1 MAESEYLSVTTLTK
15 YIKYK
20 FDQDPHLQS
29 VLIKGELSNFK
40 KHSSGHLYFNVKD
53 KNSVISAMMFKGS
66 AAKIDFDPKEGD
78 EVLLEARV
86 SVYERRGNYQIY
98 VNKMHIDGVGNLY
111 QKLEQLKKKLTKE
124 GFFDQNHKKLIPK
137 FPKKIAV
144 LTAGTGAAI
153 RDIHTTIN
161 SRYPLAEQIQINT
174 LVQGAQAKQ
183 DIIEKIAQADTL
195 DVDTIIIGRGG
206 GSIEDLWNF
215 NEEDVVKAIY
225 HCNTPII
232 SAVGHET
239 DFTLSDFVADVRA
252 ATPTQAAMM
261 ATPDQYEIRQYIQ
274 QTKLSLTRFI
284 KQHMQQQRKH
294 LEHVASYYK
303 FQTPTLLYDQ
313 QIQKRDD
320 LEKQLN
326 LSASMMIKNHQQQL
340 TLLNNKFNLKA
351 FRQDIN
357 RNQLMNQ
364 QKRDELTKVIHNFIT
379 NQKQNLTRK
388 LENLNNLSPTNTML
402 RGYSI
407 ISKKD
412 SVITST
418 KDLSENDNIVL
429 TMKDGLV
436 DAQVKKVRCN
446 DDE

>member
-1 MAESEYLSVTTLTK
+1 MSDYLSVSAITK

-53 KNSVISAMMFKGS
+53 KNSVISAMMFKGDAS
-66 AAKIDFDPKEGD
+66 KMDFDPKEGD

-124 GFFDQNHKKLIPK
+124 GFFDQSQKQLIPK

-174 LVQGAQAKQ
+174 LVQGAQAKN
-183 DIIEKIAQADTL
+183 DIIDKIQQADEL
-195 DVDTIIIGRGG
+195 NVDTIIIGRGG

-225 HCNTPII
+225 NCGTPVI

-239 DFTLSDFVADVRA
+239 DYTLSDFVADVRA
-252 ATPTQAAMM
+252 ATPTQAAVI
-261 ATPDQYEIRQYIQ
+261 ATPDQYELRQYLKQ
-274 QTKLSLTRFI
+274 SNLSLTRFI
-284 KQHMQQQRKH
+284 KQHLHQQRKH
-294 LEHVASYYK
+294 LEHVSSYYK
-303 FQTPTLLYDQ
+303 FKTPTLLYDQ

-320 LEKQLN
+320 LEKQLKLTIN
-326 LSASMMIKNHQQQL
+326 QNINNEQQRLELLKNQ
-340 TLLNNKFNLKA
+340 FNLKKFKA
-351 FRQDIN
+351 SIN
-357 RNQLMNQ
+357 REQLTTKQRYN
-364 QKRDELTKVIHNFIT
+364 ELNKVMHNYFI
-379 NQKQNLTRK
+379 NQKNNLSRK
-388 LENLNNLSPTNTML
+388 LEGLNNLSPTNTML
-402 RGYSI
+402 RGYTI
-407 ISKKD
+407 VNKGD
-412 SVITST
+412 DVITST
-418 KDLSENDNIVL
+418 NDLSENDNIVL
-429 TMKDGLV
+429 TMKDGIV

-446 DDE
+446 DE

>member
-1 MAESEYLSVTTLTK
+1 MADYLSVSALTK

-53 KNSVISAMMFKGS
+53 KNSVISAMMFKGNAS
-66 AAKIDFDPKEGD
+66 KIDFDPKEGD

-111 QKLEQLKKKLTKE
+111 QKLEQLKKKLTKD

-137 FPKKIAV
+137 FPQKIAV

-161 SRYPLAEQIQINT
+161 SRYPLAEQVQINT
-174 LVQGAQAKQ
+174 LVQGEQAKN
-183 DIIEKIAQADTL
+183 DIVEKIQQADQL
-195 DVDTIIIGRGG
+195 NVDTIIIGRGG

-225 HCNTPII
+225 FCETPII

-252 ATPTQAAMM
+252 ATPTQAAVM
-261 ATPDQYEIRQYIQ
+261 ATPDQYELRQYLK
-274 QTKLSLTRFI
+274 QTNLSLTRFI

-294 LEHVASYYK
+294 LEHVSSYYK

-320 LEKQLN
+320 LEKQLSLSMN
-326 LSASMMIKNHQQQL
+326 LRIKNEQQQL
-340 TLLNNKFNLKA
+340 QLLTNKFNLKN
-351 FRQDIN
+351 FKQNIN
-357 RNQLMNQ
+357 REQLTNN
-364 QKRDELTKVIHNFIT
+364 QKRIDLNKVMNNFIT
-379 NQKQNLTRK
+379 NQQNKLTSK
-388 LENLNNLSPTNTML
+388 LESLNNLSPTNTML
-402 RGYSI
+402 RGYTI
-407 ISKKD
+407 VNKD
-412 SVITST
+412 DDVITST
-418 KDLSENDNIVL
+418 NDLAENDNIVL
-429 TMKDGLV
+429 TMKDGVV
-436 DAQVKKVRCN
+436 DAQVKKVRCK
-446 DDE
+446 DE

>member
-1 MAESEYLSVTTLTK
+1 MADYLSVSALTK

-53 KNSVISAMMFKGS
+53 KNSVISAMMFKDNAS
-66 AAKIDFDPKEGD
+66 KIDFDPKEGD

-111 QKLEQLKKKLTKE
+111 QKLEQLKKKLTKD

-137 FPKKIAV
+137 FPQKIAV

-161 SRYPLAEQIQINT
+161 SRYPLAEQVQINT
-174 LVQGAQAKQ
+174 LVQGEQAKN
-183 DIIEKIAQADTL
+183 DIVEKIQQADQL
-195 DVDTIIIGRGG
+195 NVDTIIIGRGG

-225 HCNTPII
+225 FCETPII

-252 ATPTQAAMM
+252 ATPTQAAVM
-261 ATPDQYEIRQYIQ
+261 ATPDQYELRQYLK
-274 QTKLSLTRFI
+274 QTNLSLTRFI

-294 LEHVASYYK
+294 LEHVSSYYK

-320 LEKQLN
+320 LEKQLSLSMN
-326 LSASMMIKNHQQQL
+326 LRIKNEQQQL
-340 TLLNNKFNLKA
+340 QLLTNKFNLKN
-351 FRQDIN
+351 FKQNIN
-357 RNQLMNQ
+357 REQLTNN
-364 QKRDELTKVIHNFIT
+364 QKRIDLNKVMNNFIT
-379 NQKQNLTRK
+379 NQQNKLTSK
-388 LENLNNLSPTNTML
+388 LESLNNLSPTNTML
-402 RGYSI
+402 RGYTI
-407 ISKKD
+407 VNKND
-412 SVITST
+412 DVITST
-418 KDLSENDNIVL
+418 NDLAENDNIVL
-429 TMKDGLV
+429 TMKDGVV
-436 DAQVKKVRCN
+436 DAQVKKVRCK
-446 DDE
+446 DE

>member
-1 MAESEYLSVTTLTK
+1 MADYLRVSALTK

-53 KNSVISAMMFKGS
+53 KNSVISAMMFKGNAS
-66 AAKIDFDPKEGD
+66 KIDFDPKEGD

-111 QKLEQLKKKLTKE
+111 QKLEQLKKKLTKD

-137 FPKKIAV
+137 FPQKIAV

-161 SRYPLAEQIQINT
+161 SRYPLAEQVQINT
-174 LVQGAQAKQ
+174 LVQGEQAKN
-183 DIIEKIAQADTL
+183 DIVEKIQQADQL
-195 DVDTIIIGRGG
+195 NVDTIIIGRGG

-225 HCNTPII
+225 FCETPII

-252 ATPTQAAMM
+252 ATPTQAAVM
-261 ATPDQYEIRQYIQ
+261 ATPDQYELRQYLK
-274 QTKLSLTRFI
+274 QTNLSLTRFI

-294 LEHVASYYK
+294 LEHVSSYYK

-320 LEKQLN
+320 LEKQLSLSMN
-326 LSASMMIKNHQQQL
+326 LRIKNEQQQL
-340 TLLNNKFNLKA
+340 QLLTNKFNLKN
-351 FRQDIN
+351 FKQNIN
-357 RNQLMNQ
+357 REQLTNN
-364 QKRDELTKVIHNFIT
+364 QKRIDLNKVMNNFIT
-379 NQKQNLTRK
+379 NQQNKHTSK
-388 LENLNNLSPTNTML
+388 LESLNNLSPTNTML
-402 RGYSI
+402 RGYTI
-407 ISKKD
+407 VNKD
-412 SVITST
+412 DDVITST
-418 KDLSENDNIVL
+418 NDLAENDNIVL
-429 TMKDGLV
+429 TMKDGVV
-436 DAQVKKVRCN
+436 DAQVKKVRCK
-446 DDE
+446 DE

>member
-1 MAESEYLSVTTLTK
+1 MTEYLSVSAITK

-40 KHSSGHLYFNVKD
+40 QHSSGHLYFNVKD
-53 KNSVISAMMFKGS
+53 KNSVIQAMMFKGNAS
-66 AAKIDFDPKEGD
+66 KLDFSPKEGD
-78 EVLLEARV
+78 EVLIEARI

-124 GFFDQNHKKLIPK
+124 GYFDQNIKKTIPQ
-137 FPKKIAV
+137 FPKKIAI

-153 RDIHTTIN
+153 RDIHSTIN
-161 SRYPLAEQIQINT
+161 SRYPLVEQIQINT
-174 LVQGAQAKQ
+174 LVQGEQAK
-183 DIIEKIAQADTL
+183 DNIVENIKQADQL

-215 NEEDVVKAIY
+215 NEEAVVQAIY
-225 HCNTPII
+225 QCRTPII

-252 ATPTQAAMM
+252 ATPTQAAVI
-261 ATPDQYEIRQYIQ
+261 ATPDQYEIRQYLQ
-274 QTKLSLTRFI
+274 QTQLTLTRFI
-284 KQHMQQQRKH
+284 KQFVIKQRKQ
-294 LEHVASYYK
+294 LEHLSSYYK
-303 FQTPTLLYDQ
+303 FKTPSLLYDQ
-313 QIQKRDD
+313 QIQRRDD
-320 LEKQLN
+320 LEKQIKLN
-326 LSASMMIKNHQQQL
+326 MELKLKNHKQQL
-340 TLLNNKFNLKA
+340 QLLNNRINLKD
-351 FRQDIN
+351 FQHFIN
-357 RNQLMNQ
+357 REQRSLQ
-364 QKRDELTKVIHNFIT
+364 QQHVSLTKVMTQNIDHLK
-379 NQKQNLTRK
+379 NQLARK

-402 RGYSI
+402 RGYTI
-407 ISKKD
+407 VNKGNQ
-412 SVITST
+412 VVTSAH
-418 KDLSENDNIVL
+418 DLNQDDNIVL
-429 TMKDGLV
+429 TMKDGSV